1 MNNKKNDSNDT
12 ENEKLKKILSKLN
25 YEQLED
31 LLLNQ
36 AKKNIDLKKAI
47 LNKEDEKC

>member
-1 MNNKKNDSNDT
+1 MNNKKNENNNA
-12 ENEKLKKILSKLN
+12 ENEKLKKVLSKLN

-47 LNKEDEKC
+47 LNKEEE